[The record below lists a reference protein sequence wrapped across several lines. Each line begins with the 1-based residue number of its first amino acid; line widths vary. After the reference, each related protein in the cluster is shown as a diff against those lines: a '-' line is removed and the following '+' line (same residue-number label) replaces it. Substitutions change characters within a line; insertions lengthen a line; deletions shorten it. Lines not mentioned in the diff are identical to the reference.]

1 MSYIYLECS
10 GSIDSQAI
18 SDNRFIYVK
27 IDVVSHPLERMRR
40 RTLLRTVSGY
50 LTVLVGSS
58 TLIMARDEWLGS
70 GLSTNFTI
78 LSENHNE
85 RNSDGPKITI
95 DNEAKETIVTG
106 TVERGNSCETVQPT
120 KISYDDSEG
129 MLDVVIASVDS
140 SRPVWITS
148 CQPSLGMAKYR
159 LVIEFPDR
167 LPAVITATE
176 RPTEGF
182 DQRTAT
188 KPVR

>member
-1 MSYIYLECS
+1 MNYICLECS
-10 GSIDSQAI
+10 IDFRVI
-18 SDNRFIYVK
+18 SYNRFIYVR
-27 IDVVSHPLERMRR
+27 IDVVSHTIERMRR

-58 TLIMARDEWLGS
+58 TLFMVRDEWLGS
-70 GLSTNFTI
+70 ELSTNFTI
-78 LSENHNE
+78 LSKNHNG
-85 RNSDGPKITI
+85 RSSDGPKITV

-120 KISYDDSEG
+120 KISYDDSEET
-129 MLDVVIASVDS
+129 LDVVIASVDS

-159 LVIEFPDR
+159 LVIEFPDH

-176 RPTEGF
+176 HPTEGF

-188 KPVR
+188 KTVR